1 MKVYRTSSYYDDD
14 DDEDINPNSCCNRN
28 RKVCDFVAQSA
39 TIGLLLVTYA
49 FALRIVFYK

>member
-1 MKVYRTSSYYDDD
+1 MKVYSTSSYYDDD

-39 TIGLLLVTYA
+39 AIGLLLVTYA